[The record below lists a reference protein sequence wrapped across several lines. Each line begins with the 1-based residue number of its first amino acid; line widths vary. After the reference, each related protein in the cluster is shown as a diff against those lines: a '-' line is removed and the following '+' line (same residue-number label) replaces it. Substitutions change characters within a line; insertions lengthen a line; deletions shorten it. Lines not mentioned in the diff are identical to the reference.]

1 MKKIYI
7 DGPYQ
12 VSYRD
17 VPIPVPGP
25 GELLIK
31 TEYSGISSGTE
42 MMLYCGTFP
51 NFKLKKWPQ
60 WKEYPVCPGYELIG
74 TVVAIGEEIQD
85 QQNLHQLDSLQP
97 KSTSL
102 TKSASDFKVGDRV
115 MCLGEHGE
123 YACLPA
129 EYVSK
134 IPAGVSSEDATLAAL
149 GTTAMHALRRAAM
162 EIGDTLVIIGAGILG
177 NLILQQA
184 KICGAGRVIV
194 LDKDN
199 GRLEI
204 ARQCGAD
211 LTLNPD
217 EVDPVQELL
226 KYNGILADVVIEASG
241 ARGTEQTA
249 IDLVRDRGKVVI
261 DGWHTDSIHF
271 EFGDFYFKELTVIA
285 SRAGGPEAG
294 IPYAYVRWSCDQT
307 RDYCLELLA
316 QNKISG
322 KHIKQSVFK
331 SEEIQKAYDMIA
343 RRDPALG
350 MQALLKW
357 D

>member
-12 VSYRD
+12 VSFRD
-17 VPIPVPGP
+17 VPVPVPDP
-25 GELLIK
+25 GEILIK

-51 NFKLKKWPQ
+51 NFKIKKWPQ
-60 WKEYPVCPGYELIG
+60 WKAYPVCPGYELIG
-74 TVVAIGEEIQD
+74 TVVAIGEEVQSE
-85 QQNLHQLDSLQP
+85 QNLHQLDSLQP
-97 KSTSL
+97 KSASL
-102 TKSASDFKVGDRV
+102 TKSAHDFKIGDRV
-115 MCLGEHGE
+115 VCMGEHGE

-129 EYVSK
+129 EFISK
-134 IPAGVSSEDATLAAL
+134 IPDNISSEDATLCVL

-194 LDKDN
+194 IDKDN
-199 GRLEI
+199 NRLEI
-204 ARQCGAD
+204 AKKCGAD

-217 EVDPVQELL
+217 EVDLAAEII

-249 IDLVRDRGKVVI
+249 MDLARDRGKVVI
-261 DGWHTDSIHF
+261 DGWHTASMNF

-294 IPYAYVRWSCDQT
+294 LPYAYVRWSCDQT
-307 RDYCLELLA
+307 RDYCLDLLS
-316 QNKISG
+316 QGKISG
-322 KHIKQSVFK
+322 EHIKQSVFQAGD
-331 SEEIQKAYDMIA
+331 IQKAYDMIA
-343 RRDPALG
+343 ARDPALG

-357 D
+357 E